1 MRGNG
6 MNKLILVCGAVFL
19 LCACQPEVGSEKW
32 CQKLEAKEKGD
43 WTMNEAKDFAKHC
56 IFK

>member
-1 MRGNG
+1 

>member
-1 MRGNG
+1 M
-6 MNKLILVCGAVFL
+6 KKIALIFIVTQLI
-19 LCACQPEVGSEKW
+19 ACMPEVGSEKW
-32 CQKLEAKEKGD
+32 CQNLEAKEKGD

>member
-1 MRGNG
+1 M
-6 MNKLILVCGAVFL
+6 KKIVLLFFVTQLI
-19 LCACQPEVGSEKW
+19 ACTPEVGSEKW
-32 CQKLEAKEKGD
+32 CQNLETKEKGD